1 MLKKN
6 KFIEKIVHLLLNIFI
21 GILSIIL
28 LITIY
33 SGIQI
38 KLLKQDYANF
48 FGYTMFEVQTNSMAR
63 TIYAGDWIIVK
74 FDPDI
79 KVNDIITYKKD
90 NDFITH
96 RVTEIKNQTYVTRGD
111 ANNTK
116 DPDTVDRSDVV
127 GKVTKVLKGFG
138 IFKKTIFNS
147 GVLIILI
154 IALFI
159 IESLV
164 KDKNSEDGNLKV
176 FIEKIKKLKKR
187 KKTNVY
193 LEKTDEPSVTDEI
206 IIVDKEEESE
216 ITEIKTEE
224 EEEYEEFED
233 DDDYEEDELEKT
245 IHFRM
250 IEVNPNEIDD
260 TLLEIAKHEIED
272 ETPSK
277 DISEISADPIDE
289 VIEEPDLTN
298 INFDNLTSSN
308 RRNKNTV
315 DAFVNIKLD
324 ELDEIVNLIIDEEK
338 LQVNEPTIKNNF
350 LMNYVHARY
359 YNYFGCKDLN
369 YKGRNF
375 LPKFNRLIKALG
387 EDYVKDY
394 DGSDNKYEEKVEKFI
409 KIMELVAKFE
419 QAKDSIKE
427 IKIKREFIKS
437 ELAKFQTELDNSGLL
452 LLTNEIINV
461 QKRYDEIYKYF
472 FKKLESN
479 MFYLEIERIRRNL
492 YAVELNHNVNFSK
505 IYSDYIIEKTYEE
518 GIIAEDKLMVKI
530 TLLLKVII
538 EDMLERS
545 FTNKYFIMFPETL
558 YSKEKKIMRVV
569 NMFEDEYAKSHITI
583 LIDFDTLSSYIR
595 IVSKLR
601 RMGFRFAIGFNEN
614 VKLYAK
620 DKNSLSVGNHL
631 FVNTKAENYKEVENY
646 IPKDLKELIIYN
658 DVYDKFNI
666 VEGD

>member
-74 FDPDI
+74 FDADI

-206 IIVDKEEESE
+206 IIVDKEEES
-216 ITEIKTEE
+216 
-224 EEEYEEFED
+224 
-233 DDDYEEDELEKT
+233 
-245 IHFRM
+245 
-250 IEVNPNEIDD
+250 
-260 TLLEIAKHEIED
+260 
-272 ETPSK
+272 
-277 DISEISADPIDE
+277 
-289 VIEEPDLTN
+289 
-298 INFDNLTSSN
+298 
-308 RRNKNTV
+308 
-315 DAFVNIKLD
+315 
-324 ELDEIVNLIIDEEK
+324 
-338 LQVNEPTIKNNF
+338 
-350 LMNYVHARY
+350 
-359 YNYFGCKDLN
+359 
-369 YKGRNF
+369 
-375 LPKFNRLIKALG
+375 
-387 EDYVKDY
+387 
-394 DGSDNKYEEKVEKFI
+394 
-409 KIMELVAKFE
+409 
-419 QAKDSIKE
+419 
-427 IKIKREFIKS
+427 
-437 ELAKFQTELDNSGLL
+437 
-452 LLTNEIINV
+452 
-461 QKRYDEIYKYF
+461 
-472 FKKLESN
+472 
-479 MFYLEIERIRRNL
+479 
-492 YAVELNHNVNFSK
+492 
-505 IYSDYIIEKTYEE
+505 
-518 GIIAEDKLMVKI
+518 
-530 TLLLKVII
+530 
-538 EDMLERS
+538 
-545 FTNKYFIMFPETL
+545 
-558 YSKEKKIMRVV
+558 
-569 NMFEDEYAKSHITI
+569 
-583 LIDFDTLSSYIR
+583 
-595 IVSKLR
+595 
-601 RMGFRFAIGFNEN
+601 
-614 VKLYAK
+614 
-620 DKNSLSVGNHL
+620 
-631 FVNTKAENYKEVENY
+631 
-646 IPKDLKELIIYN
+646 
-658 DVYDKFNI
+658 
-666 VEGD
+666 